1 MSDKTTAYDFEKAFR
16 AIDPK
21 TLLSFFRVDSFSD
34 WIQSQGFD
42 QLEPGTIMKM
52 QQERLQAF
60 TKANEAAVNFYRTQL
75 ERQAQLFDDVIRAA
89 WSRSGQRD
97 VSEGTKASGSTLERQ
112 KAAVET
118 AIKLMQRYSEETAL
132 AAQQAFE
139 KVSAEYQ
146 TSLNSSPKT

>member
-34 WIQSQGFD
+34 WIQGFD
-42 QLEPGTIMKM
+42 QLEPGTIMKV
-52 QQERLQAF
+52 QQERLEALA
-60 TKANEAAVNFYRTQL
+60 KANEAAVNFYRTQL

-89 WSRSGQRD
+89 WSRSGQGD
-97 VSEGTKASGSTLERQ
+97 VSEGTKASGSSLERQ